1 VNLMGRQTITIAIQE
16 TYEPFRQHAERA
28 RQSVEDA
35 VVEAMRAALVDDGV
49 AGAEGRQAT
58 LAALALLDTPT
69 LWQMVHR
76 GAENEDVLLL
86 AALNEKRQGQGL
98 TDAEERVVRDLIRRH
113 DRAVLLRAKAL
124 ALLSQRGEDV
134 SALVDGA

>member
-1 VNLMGRQTITIAIQE
+1 MGRQTITIAIPEE

-35 VVEAMRAALVDDGV
+35 VVEAMRAALVDGDE
-49 AGAEGRQAT
+49 ASAEGRQAT
-58 LAALALLDTPT
+58 LAALALLDTST
-69 LWQMVHR
+69 LWQMVQR

-86 AALNEKRQGQGL
+86 AALNEKRQRQAL
-98 TDAEERVVRDLIRRH
+98 TEAEESVVRDLIRRH

-124 ALLSQRGEDV
+124 ALLRQRGEDV
-134 SALVDGA
+134 SALVGGA